1 MRRALFTASRWLNW
15 FLFILLPVFPRAGFH
30 SSSVTSPE
38 LSNSF
43 VPESITDG
51 GFKGVVGTVLGVFT
65 NISIQRSLSK

>member
-1 MRRALFTASRWLNW
+1 MDICAEGALHGLEVVE
-15 FLFILLPVFPRAGFH
+15 LLLPVVPRADFH